1 MTLCLWLFFVQFKQ
15 SFLAGLF
22 WFHSS
27 FADYPYVTYV
37 GVFFL
42 RIRFMS
48 QFFPLFTQSHKHT
61 ICSSALYV
69 FLSFS
74 PVEFVS
80 VLFAIAT
87 HCHKKQFVL
96 NNTSAFSRSPNDYLL
111 MSRFTKKK
119 NRGESATTQIEHAST
134 KSACKNTDFY
144 TTHCHETGMQRA
156 MQCTPQNIRTHN
168 NCEKKP
174 PHTVQLQE
182 LQFINIFYVRRSI

>member
-1 MTLCLWLFFVQFKQ
+1 MCSFCNWRKLFWVIIILCSLFECRMRWHCVCGFFVQFKQ

-48 QFFPLFTQSHKHT
+48 QFFPLFTHT
-61 ICSSALYV
+61 ICSTALYV

-119 NRGESATTQIEHAST
+119 QRRISN
-134 KSACKNTDFY
+134 NTDWTCKYEKCVQKHRFLHDTLPRNGNATSNAMHTAVHTY
-144 TTHCHETGMQRA
+144 TQ
-156 MQCTPQNIRTHN
+156 
-168 NCEKKP
+168 
-174 PHTVQLQE
+174 
-182 LQFINIFYVRRSI
+182 